1 MRRRMGCFGNEIL
14 SYSSLRVE
22 EEVVVMVVEVEDV
35 TVMEE
40 VEVVEEEEVKVMEQ
54 EEVEEALQMEVGKD
68 SVSTVSLFQVL
79 AALEG
84 DTIGFTGVVP
94 E

>member
-1 MRRRMGCFGNEIL
+1 
-14 SYSSLRVE
+14 
-22 EEVVVMVVEVEDV
+22 MVVEVEDV
-35 TVMEE
+35 TAMEE
-40 VEVVEEEEVKVMEQ
+40 VEVAEEEVKVMER